1 MTGDLINVPGP
12 GAYNP
17 PHSSFAPFYSGVL
30 QSVAECCTKESC
42 HTIRLFQVS
51 RPFTQVCCRVLQ
63 SVAECCRVL
72 HQGVVPSIRL
82 FLVVCPST
90 LVCCSVLQCVAVCC
104 IRMLCDTMHLFP

>member
-72 HQGVVPSIRL
+72 QSVASRSRAFNPPLSSRVPFYSGVL
-82 FLVVCPST
+82 QCAA
-90 LVCCSVLQCVAVCC
+90 VCCSVLHQDVV
-104 IRMLCDTMHLFP
+104 